1 MILGAACVWHW
12 MCSILYSV
20 LCQPVHMWACIYE
33 HDGDLLIQLSYMWR
47 FKSLVLEFRCYMW
60 SDTHTSISDAHVLV
74 QEASKPVAKLLLR
87 IHSKTPCSS
96 ASSLHHLS
104 MCSDKKRKSITN
116 LRHWVCIN
124 TYFKSCGYVAWIKDN
139 RIRLCVLS
147 DWRGKVSWKGVWT
160 FDG

>member
-1 MILGAACVWHW
+1 

-33 HDGDLLIQLSYMWR
+33 HDRDLLIQLSYMWR

-104 MCSDKKRKSITN
+104 MCSDKKRKSIT
-116 LRHWVCIN
+116 
-124 TYFKSCGYVAWIKDN
+124 TYFYYTHSSILTSKAVVMSLESRTTGSG
-139 RIRLCVLS
+139 CVFCLIGVEKLVGRESELS
-147 DWRGKVSWKGVWT
+147 TASR
-160 FDG
+160 